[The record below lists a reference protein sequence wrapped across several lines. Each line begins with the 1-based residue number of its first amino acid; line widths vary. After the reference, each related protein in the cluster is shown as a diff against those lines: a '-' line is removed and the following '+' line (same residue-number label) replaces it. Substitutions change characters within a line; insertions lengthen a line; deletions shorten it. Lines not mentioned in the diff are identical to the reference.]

1 MDTLLA
7 DIAPSVPPTEPDGH
21 IPAASIYESRAWRVI
36 TIAGFEPSLA
46 ERQALHAIA
55 AQHQTLIQIH
65 SDAAPPHSW
74 ELLVLQDMDGQAL
87 NRAGMLDQFWHTP
100 PYAMPLRLV
109 RYAPNSCEGEV
120 VDGAVI
126 STRDERRCFPHAG
139 RADGGEAGRQRHRRN
154 RSGRVQLFLRSHA
167 ASSPPMAICRSLR
180 PFHHLL
186 AAAIARGVVEHRL
199 YHKAFGRNP

>member
-7 DIAPSVPPTEPDGH
+7 DIAPSVPPSEPDGQL
-21 IPAASIYESRAWRVI
+21 PAGVHLSRSRAWRVI

-55 AQHQTLIQIH
+55 AQHQTLIQIQ

-109 RYAPNSCEGEV
+109 RYAPNSC
-120 VDGAVI
+120 
-126 STRDERRCFPHAG
+126 
-139 RADGGEAGRQRHRRN
+139 
-154 RSGRVQLFLRSHA
+154 
-167 ASSPPMAICRSLR
+167 
-180 PFHHLL
+180 
-186 AAAIARGVVEHRL
+186 
-199 YHKAFGRNP
+199 